1 MCMLVLVV
9 SLVLFVIGC
18 AFGVW
23 RAAVTVAN

>member
-1 MCMLVLVV
+1 MLVLDV

-23 RAAVTVAN
+23 RAVVTVAN